1 MLTCNRFNLKS
12 VVLYERKF
20 MNNIGIYAGSF
31 DPVTNGHFW
40 MIRNGLN
47 LFDRLIVAV
56 GVNPTKKSMFTVEE
70 RMEMLRDYQWFPVTE
85 LYANRFTVMSFEN
98 KYLVE
103 FAKEVGANYILR
115 GIRNSTDAEFERGMR
130 NINQDLAPD
139 IQTVFLMP
147 PRDLAE
153 VSSSLVKGLV
163 GPDGWKLVVS
173 NYVNPMVLDMLE
185 KKYRNT

>member
-1 MLTCNRFNLKS
+1 MKIGK
-12 VVLYERKF
+12 V
-20 MNNIGIYAGSF
+20 GIYAGSF
-31 DPVTNGHFW
+31 DPVTNGHTW
-40 MIRNGLN
+40 MINNGVD
-47 LFDRLIVAV
+47 LFDKFIVAV
-56 GVNPTKKSMFTVEE
+56 GVNPLKKSMFTVDE
-70 RMEMLRDYQWFPVTE
+70 RMEMLRSVRRCPFQHSYM
-85 LYANRFTVMSFEN
+85 FTVMAFEN
-98 KYLVE
+98 KYLVD

-173 NYVNPMVLDMLE
+173 KYVNPMVLNMLE
-185 KKYRNT
+185 KKHRNV

>member
-1 MLTCNRFNLKS
+1 MKK
-12 VVLYERKF
+12 VGV
-20 MNNIGIYAGSF
+20 YAGSF

-40 MIRNGLN
+40 MIDEGLN
-47 LFDRLIVAV
+47 LFDELIVAV
-56 GVNPTKKSMFTVEE
+56 GVNPSKKTMFTLDE
-70 RMEMLRDYQWFPVTE
+70 RLAVLKRYMCTTPHSY
-85 LYANRFTVMSFEN
+85 VMSFEN

-115 GIRNSTDAEFERGMR
+115 GIRNSVDSEFERGMR

-147 PRDLAE
+147 PRHLAE

-163 GPDGWKLVVS
+163 GPDGWKSVVS
-173 NYVNPMVLDMLE
+173 NYVNPVVLEMLE
-185 KKYRNT
+185 KKHRNV